1 MVEHDQSNGC
11 SGVYAC
17 GQLNH
22 ARYINPKLEKELVDF
37 KIEVEGKF
45 KASALASFTF
55 PLLSELSKKSTIIS
69 EKEITTFGLEND
81 TKISRQGQR
90 TGRKLIDTKI
100 FINNY
105 ATNHIGSR
113 NDPSANISINYD
125 QSYESAVNVPNNRQH
140 IRGRYGNP

>member
-1 MVEHDQSNGC
+1 MVEHEQSNGC

-45 KASALASFTF
+45 KASPIANFAF
-55 PLLSELSKKSTIIS
+55 PRINELSKISTIIS
-69 EKEITTFGLEND
+69 EQEITTFDN
-81 TKISRQGQR
+81 TKVSRQGQR
-90 TGRKLIDTKI
+90 TNRKLIDTKT
-100 FINNY
+100 FINSY
-105 ATNHIGSR
+105 VTNPVGSR

-125 QSYESAVNVPNNRQH
+125 QSYESAIGVPNNRSH